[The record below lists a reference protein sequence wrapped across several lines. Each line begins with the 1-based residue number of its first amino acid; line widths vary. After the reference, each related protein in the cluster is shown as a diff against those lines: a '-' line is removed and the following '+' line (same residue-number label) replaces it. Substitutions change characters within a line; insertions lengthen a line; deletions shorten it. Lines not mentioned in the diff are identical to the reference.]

1 MSFIMIEKIG
11 AVSLRNGVIRMQCMA
26 TAADGSEQPSG
37 ELVIPAVAYGMVAGG
52 FQAAAKQLQE
62 KIEEARK
69 AQAPKDKKQAEEAP
83 TTH

>member
-26 TAADGSEQPSG
+26 TAADGTEQQTG
-37 ELVIPAVAYGMVAGG
+37 ELVIPAIAYGMVAGA
-52 FQAAAKQLQE
+52 FQGAAKQLRD

-69 AQAPKDKKQAEEAP
+69 AQEAQEGKKQGAA